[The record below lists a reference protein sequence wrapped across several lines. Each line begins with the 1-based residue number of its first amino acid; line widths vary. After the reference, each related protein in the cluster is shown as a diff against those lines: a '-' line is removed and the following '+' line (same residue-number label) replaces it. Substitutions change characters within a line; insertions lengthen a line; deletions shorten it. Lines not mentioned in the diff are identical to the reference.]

1 MRGTRTGA
9 KLGPGRNAM
18 TNLVLEHLHAIR
30 TEQTASRERDAEI
43 LLRLGNIE
51 TAAARV
57 GRHGSENYAELVE
70 GRHELDKL
78 KSRVD
83 RIERRLEIID

>member
-1 MRGTRTGA
+1 
-9 KLGPGRNAM
+9 M

-30 TEQTASRERDAEI
+30 TEQAASRERDAEI

-78 KSRVD
+78 KPRVD